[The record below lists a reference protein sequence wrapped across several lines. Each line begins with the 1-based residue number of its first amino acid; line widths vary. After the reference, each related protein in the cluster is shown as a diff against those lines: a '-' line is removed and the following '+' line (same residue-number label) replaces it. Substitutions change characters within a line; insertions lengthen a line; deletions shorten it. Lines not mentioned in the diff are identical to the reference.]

1 MQEQE
6 DSARVWSSPL
16 ASHLAVVGAAVGSG
30 ASGGSLISSARTD
43 WTRFSGAGVLAAIGQ
58 SFFATGVGMA
68 MMIAYGAYIP
78 KRVSLVRSALAISGS
93 IVGVSLLATLLVFPL
108 VFRYAVNPAQGPE
121 LVFVVLPDLFAEM
134 AAGRVIGTL
143 AFLLLALAALTPAIA
158 NMEPT
163 VSWLERRG
171 GLSRVGSVGVTIAA
185 TWFVGLASILFFN
198 AWSGWHPFAWLPRAR
213 DMTFYSIVD
222 FITSNVMLPAGALL
236 TSVLVG
242 WVAGASREREVD
254 QEPLI
259 LRRILWAL
267 LRYVC
272 PLAIVAVG
280 AAALV

>member
-1 MQEQE
+1 
-6 DSARVWSSPL
+6 
-16 ASHLAVVGAAVGSG
+16 
-30 ASGGSLISSARTD
+30 
-43 WTRFSGAGVLAAIGQ
+43 VLAAIGQ

-185 TWFVGLASILFFN
+185 TWFVGLASILSFN

-242 WVAGASREREVD
+242 WVARASREREVD